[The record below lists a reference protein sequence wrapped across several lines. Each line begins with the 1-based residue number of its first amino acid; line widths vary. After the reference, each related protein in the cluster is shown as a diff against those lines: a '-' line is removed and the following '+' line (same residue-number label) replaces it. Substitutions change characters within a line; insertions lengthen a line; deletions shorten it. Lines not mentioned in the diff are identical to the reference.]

1 MFHFFGLGYLYTKSV
16 PSPSVVPLDR
26 YRRDR
31 STPTRVQVYAALR
44 DAIVRGELEPGQ
56 QLSENSLAERIGVS
70 RTPIR
75 EAIGRLREDR
85 LVETVPQLGTFVARI
100 NPTAISDA
108 QFIREALEC
117 AAIRLTAQVA
127 KEADV
132 AELEENLH
140 QQDRAREAADLDA
153 FYLLDDSFHRA
164 LCDLSGHISVWIVS
178 ERAKAHLN
186 RIRRLSL
193 GMPNYLDEMVAE
205 HRLVVDAVAANDPDE
220 AERLLREHLRTVLR
234 EVPRMRTEHPD
245 YFEGP

>member
-1 MFHFFGLGYLYTKSV
+1 MASV
-16 PSPSVVPLDR
+16 IPLDR
-26 YRRDR
+26 HNRDR
-31 STPTRVQVYAALR
+31 STPTRVQIYAALR

-56 QLSENSLAERIGVS
+56 RLSENSLAERMGVS

-85 LVETVPQLGTFVARI
+85 LVETVPQLGTFVSRV

-117 AAIRLTAQVA
+117 AAIRLTAQVI
-127 KEADV
+127 KEEEV

-140 QQDRAREAADLDA
+140 RQQRARETGDLDG
-153 FYLLDDSFHRA
+153 FYLLDDYFHHR
-164 LCDLSGHISVWIVS
+164 LCDLSGHLAVWAVS

-193 GMPNYLDEMVAE
+193 GMPNYLEEMISE
-205 HRLVVDAVAANDPDE
+205 HHLVLDAVAANDSE
-220 AERLLREHLRTVLR
+220 LAEQHLRAHLRTVLR
-234 EVPRMRTEHPD
+234 EVPRMRAEHPD

>member
-1 MFHFFGLGYLYTKSV
+1 MPAGNV
-16 PSPSVVPLDR
+16 IALDR
-26 YRRDR
+26 YQRDR
-31 STPTRVQVYAALR
+31 GSSTRVQVYAALR
-44 DAIVRGELEPGQ
+44 DAIVRGELQPGQ
-56 QLSENSLAERIGVS
+56 QLSENSLAARIGVS

-85 LVETVPQLGTFVARI
+85 LVETVPQLGTFVARV

-117 AAIRLTAQVA
+117 AAIRLSATVA
-127 KEADV
+127 KEQDI

-140 QQDRAREAADLDA
+140 QQERAREAGDLDS
-153 FYLLDDSFHRA
+153 FYLLDDSFHHA
-164 LCDLSGHISVWIVS
+164 LCDLSGHRSVWIVS

-193 GMPNYLDEMVAE
+193 GMPDYMKVMFSE
-205 HRLVVDAVAANDPDE
+205 HRLVLDAVAANDADL
-220 AERLLREHLRTVLR
+220 AEDLLRSHLRAVLR
-234 EVPRMRTEHPD
+234 EVPRMRAEHPD

>member
-1 MFHFFGLGYLYTKSV
+1 V
-16 PSPSVVPLDR
+16 IALDR
-26 YRRDR
+26 YQRDKG
-31 STPTRVQVYAALR
+31 TPTRVQVYAALR

-56 QLSENSLAERIGVS
+56 QLSENSLAARIGVS

-85 LVETVPQLGTFVARI
+85 LVETVPQLGTFVARV

-108 QFIREALEC
+108 QFIRESLEC
-117 AAIRLTAQVA
+117 AAIRLSATVA
-127 KEADV
+127 KEQDI

-140 QQDRAREAADLDA
+140 QQDRAREAGDLDS
-153 FYLLDDSFHRA
+153 FYLLDDSFHHA
-164 LCDLSGHISVWIVS
+164 LCDLSGHLSVWIVS

-193 GMPNYLDEMVAE
+193 GMPDYMEVMFSE
-205 HRLVVDAVAANDPDE
+205 HRLVLDAVAANDADL
-220 AERLLREHLRTVLR
+220 AEDLLRGHLRAVLR
-234 EVPRMRTEHPD
+234 EVPRMRAEHPD